1 MLASGAR
8 SQSKRAGSVFRPE
21 LSDSV
26 PARYFAGLELCAFD
40 VAVVIQTWSSCHQQ
54 AFEVPQTRRT
64 NHFSSACI
72 VWKPQPIPVVGCCSH
87 ARCRNSF
94 GAI

>member
-40 VAVVIQTWSSCHQQ
+40 VAVVIQTLSSCHQQ
-54 AFEVPQTRRT
+54 AFEVPKRGVRII
-64 NHFSSACI
+64 SA
-72 VWKPQPIPVVGCCSH
+72 
-87 ARCRNSF
+87 ARALCGSLNLYQ
-94 GAI
+94 